1 MRCPTLKELSLA
13 PAGKTGWPWTEESKE
28 LPDTMPDGKPWPK
41 ISIITPSY
49 NQGSFL
55 EETIRSVLLQGYP
68 DLEYIIIDGGSADN
82 SKEIIKK
89 YEKWL
94 AFWVSEKDKGQSDAI
109 NKGFKHAN
117 GEIFAWLNSDDT
129 YEPNALGE
137 VAIEMNS
144 HSDIDV
150 ISGQCRA
157 FGYHWGSYM
166 VPPSPLREYTDFLK
180 VGSNWMSEK
189 LIVQPEAFF
198 RKRAY
203 ETVGG
208 VPASY
213 YAPDGLLW
221 LEMAR
226 AKCKFY
232 SVNRHWAN
240 IRWHKGR
247 KTETNELGYAEV
259 SLAAWKYLIKDWD
272 ALGDDVKLVADDI
285 FKAMNIL
292 RESYVKKNDHLNGIL
307 KSVLRSPALK
317 IGSFITR
324 FIRFWKFKK

>member
-82 SKEIIKK
+82 SKEIINK

-109 NKGFKHAN
+109 NKGFKRAT
-117 GEIFAWLNSDDT
+117 GDIFAWLNSDDT
-129 YEPNALGE
+129 YEPRALGE
-137 VAIEMNS
+137 AVLEMNS
-144 HSDIDV
+144 HPEADV
-150 ISGQCRA
+150 VSGQCRTN
-157 FGYHWGSYM
+157 GYRNGDYTLS
-166 VPPSPLREYTDFLK
+166 PSPLREYTDFLK
-180 VGSNWMSEK
+180 VGSNWMSER

-203 ETVGG
+203 EVAGG
-208 VPASY
+208 LPERNYVLDY
-213 YAPDGLLW
+213 ELW
-221 LEMAR
+221 LKMSR

-232 SVNRHWAN
+232 SVNKHWAN
-240 IRWHKGR
+240 IRMHPGR
-247 KTETNELGYAEV
+247 KTETNDLAYAELC
-259 SLAAWKYLIKDWD
+259 LAAWSYLMQDWD
-272 ALGDDVKLVADDI
+272 ALGDEAKVVADDI
-285 FKAMNIL
+285 FKAMNKV
-292 RESYVKKNDHLNGIL
+292 RDEQANKHAHLEGVM
-307 KSVLRSPALK
+307 KSVLKSPSFR
-317 IGSFITR
+317 IGNFITR
-324 FIRFWKFKK
+324 LVKLGK